1 MQKDICIG
9 DVQSGGHDG
18 QNVELK
24 GWINRTRG
32 SNKIRF
38 IVLRD
43 STGRIQCVAKR
54 ETIGDETFEALKSAL
69 IETSVII
76 RGKVNVDERSEG
88 GHELVVDSAEII
100 GPVNP
105 ENPFPITESAMA
117 NAENNFGLNSND
129 LYISKAIADEGPTL
143 KRFRPRARGRAGRI
157 NKRTSH
163 LIIELAST
171 GE

>member
-1 MQKDICIG
+1 MQ
-9 DVQSGGHDG
+9 
-18 QNVELK
+18 N
-24 GWINRTRG
+24 
-32 SNKIRF
+32 
-38 IVLRD
+38 
-43 STGRIQCVAKR
+43 
-54 ETIGDETFEALKSAL
+54 ETITAKSKYIRQSPYKLRLVLNLIRGLPVSEALDILKFTKRKASDE
-69 IETSVII
+69 ITKVIQ
-76 RGKVNVDERSEG
+76 
-88 GHELVVDSAEII
+88 
-100 GPVNP
+100 
-105 ENPFPITESAMA
+105 SAMA

>member
-1 MQKDICIG
+1 ME
-9 DVQSGGHDG
+9 
-18 QNVELK
+18 N
-24 GWINRTRG
+24 
-32 SNKIRF
+32 
-38 IVLRD
+38 
-43 STGRIQCVAKR
+43 
-54 ETIGDETFEALKSAL
+54 ETITAKSKYIRQSHYKLRLVLNLIRGLPVSEALDILKFTKRKASDE
-69 IETSVII
+69 ITKVIQ
-76 RGKVNVDERSEG
+76 
-88 GHELVVDSAEII
+88 
-100 GPVNP
+100 
-105 ENPFPITESAMA
+105 SAMA

>member
-1 MQKDICIG
+1 ME
-9 DVQSGGHDG
+9 
-18 QNVELK
+18 N
-24 GWINRTRG
+24 
-32 SNKIRF
+32 
-38 IVLRD
+38 
-43 STGRIQCVAKR
+43 
-54 ETIGDETFEALKSAL
+54 ETITAKSKYIRQSPYKLRLVLNLIRGLPVSEALDILKFTKRKASD
-69 IETSVII
+69 EVTKVIQ
-76 RGKVNVDERSEG
+76 
-88 GHELVVDSAEII
+88 
-100 GPVNP
+100 
-105 ENPFPITESAMA
+105 SAMA

>member
-1 MQKDICIG
+1 MENQTVTAKSKYIR
-9 DVQSGGHDG
+9 QSTYKLRLVL
-18 QNVELK
+18 NL
-24 GWINRTRG
+24 
-32 SNKIRF
+32 IRALP
-38 IVLRD
+38 V
-43 STGRIQCVAKR
+43 S
-54 ETIGDETFEALKSAL
+54 EALDILKFTKKKASDE
-69 IETSVII
+69 ITKVIQ
-76 RGKVNVDERSEG
+76 
-88 GHELVVDSAEII
+88 
-100 GPVNP
+100 
-105 ENPFPITESAMA
+105 SAMA

>member
-1 MQKDICIG
+1 MRLVLNLI
-9 DVQSGGHDG
+9 
-18 QNVELK
+18 
-24 GWINRTRG
+24 RG
-32 SNKIRF
+32 LPVS
-38 IVLRD
+38 
-43 STGRIQCVAKR
+43 
-54 ETIGDETFEALKSAL
+54 EALDILKFTKRKASDE
-69 IETSVII
+69 ITKVIQ
-76 RGKVNVDERSEG
+76 
-88 GHELVVDSAEII
+88 
-100 GPVNP
+100 
-105 ENPFPITESAMA
+105 SAMA

>member
-1 MQKDICIG
+1 MRLVLNLI
-9 DVQSGGHDG
+9 
-18 QNVELK
+18 
-24 GWINRTRG
+24 RG
-32 SNKIRF
+32 LP
-38 IVLRD
+38 VP
-43 STGRIQCVAKR
+43 
-54 ETIGDETFEALKSAL
+54 EALDILKFTKRKASDE
-69 IETSVII
+69 ITKVIQ
-76 RGKVNVDERSEG
+76 
-88 GHELVVDSAEII
+88 
-100 GPVNP
+100 
-105 ENPFPITESAMA
+105 SAMA